1 MSDGRPYLHNLQ
13 YDMNM
18 NYQNNIKNA
27 LEATGQVE
35 VIAGTAP
42 INSNA
47 AAKEEALRLK

>member
-27 LEATGQVE
+27 LEATG
-35 VIAGTAP
+35 
-42 INSNA
+42 
-47 AAKEEALRLK
+47 